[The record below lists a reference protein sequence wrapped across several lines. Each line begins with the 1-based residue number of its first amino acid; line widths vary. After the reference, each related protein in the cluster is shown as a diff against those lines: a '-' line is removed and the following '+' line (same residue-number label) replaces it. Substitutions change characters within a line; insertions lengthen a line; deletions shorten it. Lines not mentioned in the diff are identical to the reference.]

1 MILKKRFE
9 LSTCVRGEHF
19 KYSFSGG
26 DREQY
31 VALLTPQQFNA
42 YKESLGNVKRTLT
55 SSPVVLTSNTDEEN
69 LYLVRDMNG
78 KEYPQETRVKIER
91 YSPLIAKEEID
102 KAPKVSHLR
111 VKNAVNTDADESM
124 IQYWKDN
131 KSKDATVDLTKKT
144 CICPSCGKTVNTS
157 DLDGA
162 HVVIVGKR
170 GKQYITPTC
179 ATCNRSKVDRIFE
192 VNNSDLVEAPE

>member
-1 MILKKRFE
+1 MINYRYFE

-19 KYSFSGG
+19 KYSFTGG
-26 DREQY
+26 DRMQY

-55 SSPVVLTSNTDEEN
+55 SSPVVLTSNTDEEK

-78 KEYPQETRVKIER
+78 KGYPQESSGKVNR
-91 YSPLIAKEEID
+91 YSPLIAKEDID
-102 KAPKVSHLR
+102 IAPKVSHQR
-111 VKNAVNTDADESM
+111 VKNAANTDADESM
-124 IQYWKDN
+124 IQYWKDT
-131 KSKDATVDLTKKT
+131 KRKDATVDLTKKT
-144 CICPSCGKTVNTS
+144 CICPSCGKTESTS
-157 DLDGA
+157 DFDGA
-162 HVVIVGKR
+162 HVVIVGK
-170 GKQYITPTC
+170 GSKQYITPTC